1 MKRTRLLVLL
11 LVLVLAL
18 GLGSLLAACGG
29 GEETTTT
36 AAPSTTAGPT
46 TTAAP
51 ETTTTAGPTTTADE
65 GKTYDLKFAYGTPSK
80 ASLVSAYLVPWTDS
94 ITQATNG
101 RVKITHYAEDSLV
114 KSEQLW
120 DALLSGTADMA
131 LIEPEFNAGVFG
143 ISEVGSLPM
152 LFPNPVV
159 AAKVYWD
166 IIQEFAKDEWK
177 DVQVLGVTVIA
188 GAQYAGNK
196 EVKLPADLKGL
207 RMRSGGKVETWI
219 CETLGATP
227 VEIST
232 GDLATSMERGLAD
245 GAFVSYS
252 LMLSTGLKD
261 VTKYRTEGDF
271 FYRCWVL
278 VMNKERWESLPAAIQ
293 EAIMSV
299 SGQEAAAKYSDANE
313 KATLGAKKAVE
324 GSDKGQG
331 KPPIYVLS
339 AEEKAQWQ
347 QALMPVW
354 DKWVKALGP
363 DKPGQAV
370 LDKIAELVK
379 KYSAQ

>member
-1 MKRTRLLVLL
+1 MNKKRLALLVLL
-11 LVLVLAL
+11 MVAL
-18 GLGSLLAACGG
+18 GLAVLLAGCGEA
-29 GEETTTT
+29 EETTTT
-36 AAPSTTAGPT
+36 AAPSTTAAPT
-46 TTAAP
+46 TTSVV
-51 ETTTTAGPTTTADE
+51 ETSTTAGPTTTVDE
-65 GKTYDLKFAYGTPSK
+65 GKTYELKFAYGTPSR
-80 ASLVSAYLVPWTDS
+80 ASLVTAYLVPWTDS

-101 RVKITHYAEDSLV
+101 RVKITHYGENSLV
-114 KSEQLW
+114 KSEQLL
-120 DALLSGTADMA
+120 DAVLSGAADIALL
-131 LIEPEFNAGVFG
+131 EPEYNAGVFP

-152 LFPNPVV
+152 LFPNAVV

-166 IIQEFAKDEWK
+166 IIQEYAKDEWK
-177 DVQVLGVTVIA
+177 DLQVLGVTVIS

-196 EVKLPADLKGL
+196 EVKLPADLKGM

-219 CETLGATP
+219 LDTLGATP

-261 VTKYRTEGDF
+261 VTKFRTEGDF

-278 VMNKERWESLPAAIQ
+278 VMNKDRWASLPAAVQ
-293 EAIMSV
+293 EAIMSM
-299 SGQEAAAKYSDANE
+299 SGQEAAAKYTDANE

-339 AEEKAQWQ
+339 AEERAQWQ

-354 DKWVKALGP
+354 DKWVQSLGA

-370 LDKIAELVK
+370 IDRIAELVK